1 MPPIRPGHRLPPPP
15 PPPPPRCYHRYHH
28 RHDDWFFGGL
38 GIGLI
43 IGALSNSGSSG
54 SSGCSAQRDC
64 ERRAEEVRRAA
75 RETADMQSAHLVE
88 IISRIGSQSALYE
101 LNEYWQAQGQTTSL
115 DTGDPVRSLR
125 VSGFR
130 EDLTIVYRLDRAV
143 GEETVTV
150 SAPAYNVSESASARY
165 REPQGMEAQPSLRA
179 QPPAPKPKPPHK
191 MAGAFGRLGFT
202 LDENAR
208 TPKGH
213 LIVQS
218 VDPSS
223 VAART
228 GMAKGATL
236 YRIDGNTTAQ
246 VSVEQLCAFIE
257 RRAAAGASVKL
268 VFSDGGKQK
277 TVKMQL

>member
-1 MPPIRPGHRLPPPP
+1 MPPIRPGHHLPPPP
-15 PPPPPRCYHRYHH
+15 PPPPRYYHRYHH
-28 RHDDWFFGGL
+28 WHDDWFFGGL

-43 IGALSNSGSSG
+43 IGALSNSGSSDY
-54 SSGCSAQRDC
+54 SAQRDY

-115 DTGDPVRSLR
+115 DTSDPVRSLR
-125 VSGFR
+125 VSGFQ
-130 EDLTIVYRLDRAV
+130 EDLTIVYWLDRAA

-165 REPQGMEAQPSLRA
+165 REPQEMEAQLPLRA

-191 MAGAFGRLGFT
+191 TAGAFARLGFT
-202 LDENAR
+202 LDEKAR
-208 TPKGH
+208 TADGR

-218 VDPSS
+218 VTPSS
-223 VAART
+223 IAAHE
-228 GMAKGATL
+228 GMTKGATL
-236 YRIDGNTTAQ
+236 YSIDGNSTAQ

-257 RRAAAGASVKL
+257 RRAAAGASVK
-268 VFSDGGKQK
+268 VAFSENGRQK